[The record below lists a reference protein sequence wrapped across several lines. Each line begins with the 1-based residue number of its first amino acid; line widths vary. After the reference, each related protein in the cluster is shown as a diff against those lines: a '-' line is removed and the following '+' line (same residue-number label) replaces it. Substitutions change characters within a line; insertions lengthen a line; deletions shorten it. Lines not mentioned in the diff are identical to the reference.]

1 MKVLI
6 VDDEALARSRLRHL
20 IEGLSGWEVAGEAA
34 NGRDALDLFAR
45 SGADVVLLDIRMP
58 GMDGLSAARKLAELD
73 RPPAVIFT
81 TAYDRFAMEAFEVQ
95 GVDYLLKPI
104 RGDRLRQALERS
116 RQPTRAQLAD
126 INLRAGDSSGEENEG
141 RAHIRARMGDQLHLI
156 PIEDVYFFRAE
167 HKYVVVRHKNG
178 EVLVEEPLKQLEDE
192 FPKRFQRIHR
202 NALVAVDQVSRL
214 EKVGRGRFRLYLRDC
229 DDSLEVSRRMLPS
242 VRERLGL

>member
-126 INLRAGDSSGEENEG
+126 INLRGGKEEESEG

-156 PIEDVYFFRAE
+156 PIEDVFFFRAE
-167 HKYVVVRHKNG
+167 HKYVVVRHRNG

-192 FPKRFQRIHR
+192 FPTRFQRIHR
-202 NALVAVDQVSRL
+202 NALVAVNQVSRL

-229 DDSLEVSRRMLPS
+229 DDSLEVSRRMLPA

>member
-6 VDDEALARSRLRHL
+6 VDDEALARSRIKHL
-20 IEGLSGWEVAGEAA
+20 IEGMSDWEVVGEAG
-34 NGRDALDLFAR
+34 NGRDALDTFAKT
-45 SGADVVLLDIRMP
+45 GADVVLLDIRMP
-58 GMDGLSAARKLAELD
+58 GMDGLSAARQLAELD

-104 RGDRLRQALERS
+104 RAERLRQSLERAS
-116 RQPTRAQLAD
+116 KLSRAQLSA
-126 INLRAGDSSGEENEG
+126 IALKGEAPPAPDG

-156 PIEDVYFFRAE
+156 PIEEVLFFRAE
-167 HKYVVVRHKNG
+167 HKYVVVKHLNG
-178 EVLVEEPLKQLEDE
+178 EVLVEEPLKQLEEE
-192 FPKRFQRIHR
+192 FADRFQRIHR

-214 EKVGRGRFRLYLRDC
+214 EKIGRGRFRLHLRDC
-229 DDSLEVSRRMLPS
+229 DEGLEVSRRMLPA

>member
-20 IEGLSGWEVAGEAA
+20 IEGMADWEVVGEAG
-34 NGRDALDLFAR
+34 NGRDALEAFAR
-45 SGADVVLLDIRMP
+45 TGADVVLLDIRMP

-104 RGDRLRQALERS
+104 RADRLRQALERAS
-116 RQPTRAQLAD
+116 RPTRAQLAELELQSD
-126 INLRAGDSSGEENEG
+126 NKDDDGG

-156 PIEDVYFFRAE
+156 PIEDVFFFRAE
-167 HKYVVVRHKNG
+167 HKYVVVRHRNG
-178 EVLVEEPLKQLEDE
+178 EVLVEEPLKQLEEE
-192 FPKRFQRIHR
+192 FGSRFQRIHR
-202 NALVAVDQVSRL
+202 NALVAIDQVSRL

-229 DDSLEVSRRMLPS
+229 DDCLEVSRRMLPA